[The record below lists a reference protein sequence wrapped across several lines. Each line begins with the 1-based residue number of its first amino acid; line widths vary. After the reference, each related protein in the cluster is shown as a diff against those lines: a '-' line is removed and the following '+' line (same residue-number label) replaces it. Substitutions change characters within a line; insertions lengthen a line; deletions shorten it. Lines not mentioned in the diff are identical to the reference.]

1 MLPSFA
7 RLPTACLLTLMPSL
21 QLTVAAVFCC
31 AQSGLIDTLLIAT
44 PHYYHTT
51 IGIEA
56 FAAGLHV
63 LTEKPISVHKA
74 DCERLIAAYFFLL
87 LYVASLLGSG
97 GLRRARTQPAPGS
110 WRCMCVSMCVY
121 AFNIRRLAQV

>member
-97 GLRRARTQPAPGS
+97 GLRRARTHTACA
-110 WRCMCVSMCVY
+110 WILVVYVCLCV
-121 AFNIRRLAQV
+121 RLCI